1 MSYLLS
7 RKVFSRVA
15 RICSYNTFTPK
26 GMAKSVFLRNVHFNN
41 QNQAATLSSGSR
53 IEMTEKTKKLAD
65 GILDW
70 NRRALSRAITLVES
84 RKPEH
89 NRQAELLLDY
99 VLEQRRVSETNN
111 SNKTF
116 GKKDKA
122 LDTFR
127 LGIAGPP
134 GAGKSTFIEALG
146 LMLIERGHRVAVVA
160 VDPSSNRTGGSILG
174 DKTRMTYLSRTLDAF
189 VRPSATWGIL
199 GGLAQHTN
207 DVVLLCESAGF
218 DIVLIET
225 VGLGQSEV
233 AVDDAADMCMLLL
246 PPAGGDDLQGV
257 KKGIMEVADL
267 VVINKADGDLQAAA
281 RHAATDVRHAIQ
293 LIRPKSLNWKT
304 KVLRCSALF
313 NEGISTVWEHVEEYR
328 STMLETG
335 ELEGKRKMQN
345 RSWMLRQ
352 FHEQLI
358 RAASTQSDLK
368 DMMRNVEQ
376 ALVHGHITPRKAAST
391 MVDKVLLRK

>member
-1 MSYLLS
+1 M
-7 RKVFSRVA
+7 
-15 RICSYNTFTPK
+15 
-26 GMAKSVFLRNVHFNN
+26 
-41 QNQAATLSSGSR
+41 
-53 IEMTEKTKKLAD
+53 
-65 GILDW
+65 
-70 NRRALSRAITLVES
+70 VES

-174 DKTRMTYLSRTLDAF
+174 DKTRMTYLSRTLDAL
-189 VRPSATWGIL
+189 L
-199 GGLAQHTN
+199 GHSPPGEFCGLAQHTN

-233 AVDDAADMCMLLL
+233 AADDAADMCMLLL
-246 PPAGGDDLQGV
+246 PP
-257 KKGIMEVADL
+257 L
-267 VVINKADGDLQAAA
+267 VVMIF
-281 RHAATDVRHAIQ
+281 
-293 LIRPKSLNWKT
+293 
-304 KVLRCSALF
+304 KV
-313 NEGISTVWEHVEEYR
+313 
-328 STMLETG
+328 
-335 ELEGKRKMQN
+335 
-345 RSWMLRQ
+345 
-352 FHEQLI
+352 
-358 RAASTQSDLK
+358 
-368 DMMRNVEQ
+368 
-376 ALVHGHITPRKAAST
+376 
-391 MVDKVLLRK
+391 